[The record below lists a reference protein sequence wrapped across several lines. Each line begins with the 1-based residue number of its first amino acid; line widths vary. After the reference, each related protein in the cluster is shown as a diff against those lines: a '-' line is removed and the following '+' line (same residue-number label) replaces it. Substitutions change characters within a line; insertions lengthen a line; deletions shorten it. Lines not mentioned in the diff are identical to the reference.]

1 MTYSLSCREAGY
13 DCSHVIE
20 GNNEEEVMQKAGR
33 HAQEVHG
40 MQPSDLTPETTGK
53 LKSLIRQT

>member
-1 MTYSLSCREAGY
+1 MTYSLACREAGY
-13 DCSHVIE
+13 DCSHVIQ
-20 GNNEEEVMQKAGR
+20 GNSEEEVMQKAGS

-53 LKSLIRQT
+53 LRSLIRQT